1 MLRMEL
7 ERECPECGERRTFYM
22 AASTG
27 LHMGRKRKW
36 RCPECGYSFV
46 RIGRE
51 VDTADA
57 ATA

>member
-1 MLRMEL
+1 
-7 ERECPECGERRTFYM
+7 M